1 MRYGKLTLIFA
12 VIAAC
17 FAFHAQGQAQ
27 AQSASQQQ
35 DDEVLRVS
43 TSLVTVPFLVKT
55 SQGAYVANLRRED
68 LRVFEDG
75 VEQEVAH
82 FETVDKPFT
91 IVLMLDVS
99 DSAQDK
105 LLDIQN
111 AAIAFVSQLRP
122 DDRAQVVAF
131 DKQFAKM
138 MTEPTGDHAELTAAI
153 RRVKSGGGTALYDA
167 LETTINSLMQHISGR
182 RALILLTDGVDTLS
196 LRATYDSTLRLATE
210 QYALIYTIQY
220 DTAQDQAVRRPD
232 DQLRITYTTP
242 SGESLSKAYERGGR
256 YLQRL
261 SDTSGGRFQYSDTM
275 KKLDKSFAQIAE
287 ELRQHYSV
295 SYYPKNQNS
304 KNGTRRLK
312 VVVNVP
318 NTIVHSRNS
327 YAYKADKR

>member
-1 MRYGKLTLIFA
+1 MRYGRVALIFA
-12 VIAAC
+12 VIAAW
-17 FAFHAQGQAQ
+17 FAFQAQAQ
-27 AQSASQQQ
+27 AQSASQEQ

-43 TSLVTVPFLVKT
+43 TNLVTVPFLVKT
-55 SQGAYVANLRRED
+55 PQGAYVPNLRRED
-68 LRVFEDG
+68 LRVLEDG

-82 FETVDKPFT
+82 FETVDRPFT

-105 LLDIQN
+105 LRDIQN
-111 AAIAFVSQLRP
+111 AAIAFVNQLRP
-122 DDRAQVVAF
+122 DDRALVVAF
-131 DKQFAKM
+131 DTQLTKM
-138 MTEPTGDHAELTAAI
+138 LTEPTGDHVELTAAI

-167 LETTINSLMQHISGR
+167 MDTTINSLMKQISGR
-182 RALILLTDGVDTLS
+182 RAIILLTDGVDTMS
-196 LRATYDSTLRLATE
+196 LRATYGSTLRLATE

-242 SGESLSKAYERGGR
+242 SGESLSKAYERGSR

-261 SDTSGGRFQYSDTM
+261 SDTSGGHLQYSDIL

-295 SYYPKNQNS
+295 SYYPKNQDSRNR
-304 KNGTRRLK
+304 TRRLK
-312 VVVNVP
+312 VFVNVP
-318 NTIVHSRNS
+318 NANVHSRNS
-327 YAYKADKR
+327 YAYQSAAQ